1 MLLPEFICVKDQRSE
16 INSLQI
22 MQKIGFPIYQ
32 VYRDKSYLFLY
43 PFISSNRLHHFLIF
57 FFIIFLPAPW
67 PENFLYPYIFLYLQ
81 IKRLVSLIFFFIF
94 SLFFSLSLSSEI
106 GQHIGSGSAS
116 QVASVLDNQRQ
127 NNNTLDQN
135 IFSIYDQN
143 IFGPKYLLAPE

>member
-1 MLLPEFICVKDQRSE
+1 MLLPEFIYVEDQRSE

-135 IFSIYDQN
+135 IFPFMIRISWGQN
-143 IFGPKYLLAPE
+143 IY

>member
-1 MLLPEFICVKDQRSE
+1 MLLPEFIYVKDQRSE

-81 IKRLVSLIFFFIF
+81 IKRFVSLIFFFIF
-94 SLFFSLSLSSEI
+94 SLFSSLSLSSEI

-135 IFSIYDQN
+135 IFPFMIRISWGQN
-143 IFGPKYLLAPE
+143 IY